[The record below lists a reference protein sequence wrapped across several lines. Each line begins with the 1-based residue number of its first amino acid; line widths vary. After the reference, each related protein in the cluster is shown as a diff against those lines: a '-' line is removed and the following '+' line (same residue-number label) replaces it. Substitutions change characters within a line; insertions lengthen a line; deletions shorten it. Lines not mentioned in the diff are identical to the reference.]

1 MGKETVICI
10 IIVILIVIGNIVT
23 QNYTIDSVRELTNK
37 LTEVK
42 SEFSKNESD
51 ISKDNIKEKIK
62 DVEDSW
68 NSRHDKLAYFIEH
81 DELEKVETYLA
92 GYKSYV
98 ETHDKDMALSDLDK
112 TEFILEHISNKYKFT
127 IENII

>member
-1 MGKETVICI
+1 MKETLISISI
-10 IIVILIVIGNIVT
+10 IIVIFCLDIMMQKYTEKVVSTMNNYINDLRTDIRDENYSKLDQNINDMNDKWDKFKNVL
-23 QNYTIDSVRELTNK
+23 SV
-37 LTEVK
+37 
-42 SEFSKNESD
+42 
-51 ISKDNIKEKIK
+51 
-62 DVEDSW
+62 
-68 NSRHDKLAYFIEH
+68 YIEH

>member
-1 MGKETVICI
+1 MKETLISISI
-10 IIVILIVIGNIVT
+10 IIVIFCLDIMMQKYTEKVVSTMNNYINDLRTDIRDENYGKLDQNINDMNDKWDEFKNVL
-23 QNYTIDSVRELTNK
+23 SV
-37 LTEVK
+37 
-42 SEFSKNESD
+42 
-51 ISKDNIKEKIK
+51 
-62 DVEDSW
+62 
-68 NSRHDKLAYFIEH
+68 YIEH

-98 ETHDKDMALSDLDK
+98 ETHDKDMALNDLDK

>member
-1 MGKETVICI
+1 MKEILISISI
-10 IIVILIVIGNIVT
+10 IIVIFFLDIMMQKYTEKVVSTMNNYINDLKTDIRDENYSKLDQNINDMNDKWDEFKNVL
-23 QNYTIDSVRELTNK
+23 SV
-37 LTEVK
+37 
-42 SEFSKNESD
+42 
-51 ISKDNIKEKIK
+51 
-62 DVEDSW
+62 
-68 NSRHDKLAYFIEH
+68 YIEH

>member
-1 MGKETVICI
+1 MKETLISISI
-10 IIVILIVIGNIVT
+10 IIVIFCLDIMMQKYTEKVVSTMNNYINDLKTDIRDENYSKLDQNINDMNDKWDEFKNVL
-23 QNYTIDSVRELTNK
+23 SV
-37 LTEVK
+37 
-42 SEFSKNESD
+42 
-51 ISKDNIKEKIK
+51 
-62 DVEDSW
+62 
-68 NSRHDKLAYFIEH
+68 YIEH

>member
-1 MGKETVICI
+1 MKETLISISI
-10 IIVILIVIGNIVT
+10 IIVIFFLDIMMQKYTEKVVSTMNNYINDLKTDIRDENYSKLDQNINDMNDKWDEFKNVL
-23 QNYTIDSVRELTNK
+23 SV
-37 LTEVK
+37 
-42 SEFSKNESD
+42 
-51 ISKDNIKEKIK
+51 
-62 DVEDSW
+62 
-68 NSRHDKLAYFIEH
+68 YIEH

>member
-1 MGKETVICI
+1 MKETLISISI
-10 IIVILIVIGNIVT
+10 IIVIFCLDIMMQKYTEKVVSTMNNYINDLRTDIRDENYSKLDQNINDMNDKWDEFKNVL
-23 QNYTIDSVRELTNK
+23 SV
-37 LTEVK
+37 
-42 SEFSKNESD
+42 
-51 ISKDNIKEKIK
+51 
-62 DVEDSW
+62 
-68 NSRHDKLAYFIEH
+68 YIEH

-98 ETHDKDMALSDLDK
+98 ETHDKDMALNDLDK

>member
-1 MGKETVICI
+1 MKETLISISI
-10 IIVILIVIGNIVT
+10 IIVIFFLDIMMQKYTEKVVSTMNNYINDLKTDIRDENYSKLEQNINDMNDKWDEFKNVL
-23 QNYTIDSVRELTNK
+23 SV
-37 LTEVK
+37 
-42 SEFSKNESD
+42 
-51 ISKDNIKEKIK
+51 
-62 DVEDSW
+62 
-68 NSRHDKLAYFIEH
+68 YIEH